1 MEIYADW
8 ERILRDWG
16 YWHLEKNLVI
26 SKYIRT
32 FAAEKS
38 ATADALGESATRYM
52 AATTH
57 KSAINAP
64 PSRSHIHIKKQLHMG
79 KIVGIAGTI
88 RGKVGTIVYSKGEKG
103 VSYARQYQ
111 PQVVNPKTVGQQD
124 QRAKMNL
131 VGRMSQVT
139 PKDLLVGMNGVNN
152 RQRRSDF
159 NRHLMDVATI
169 DRTAPD
175 SVIAKIAPEDVIFS
189 RGSIGIAATAGAAT
203 INPSSVVVPLT
214 LSDSALAGKYGER
227 IIVAIIDP
235 SDKAGYSKIAYRDIV
250 LDNTTATQVT
260 INLGSGMDDRSL
272 VAIYRVPFK
281 LSEEGATLR
290 YETLSNNGTD
300 ITATLLLPAST
311 YVQGY
316 GNSLFAEKQVFTEA

>member
-1 MEIYADW
+1 
-8 ERILRDWG
+8 
-16 YWHLEKNLVI
+16 
-26 SKYIRT
+26 
-32 FAAEKS
+32 
-38 ATADALGESATRYM
+38 
-52 AATTH
+52 
-57 KSAINAP
+57 
-64 PSRSHIHIKKQLHMG
+64 MG

-88 RGKVGTIVYSKGEKG
+88 RGKVGTVVFSKGEKG

-111 PQVVNPKTVGQQD
+111 PQVANPKTVGQED

-139 PKDLLVGMNGVNN
+139 PKGLLVGMNGVNN

-169 DRTAPD
+169 DRSAPD
-175 SVIAKIAPEDVIFS
+175 SVVAKIAPEDVIFS
-189 RGSIGIAATAGAAT
+189 RGSIGVAATAGAAT
-203 INPSSVVVPLT
+203 INPSSVVIPLT

-260 INLGSGMDDRSL
+260 INLGSGMEDRSL
-272 VAIYRVPFK
+272 VAIYRVPFA

-300 ITATLLLPAST
+300 ITATLLMPAST